1 MLKGKWR
8 KLKYLDVT
16 NLEFIP
22 SVIVAACLLHNFII
36 ESEGEQEDFEIS
48 DMDSSD
54 DVDDE
59 ENVST
64 EEDED
69 QNEPNQ
75 AMLKRN
81 RICNRL

>member
-1 MLKGKWR
+1 
-8 KLKYLDVT
+8 
-16 NLEFIP
+16 
-22 SVIVAACLLHNFII
+22 
-36 ESEGEQEDFEIS
+36 
-48 DMDSSD
+48 MDSSD